1 MLKSNAHYE
10 GNVMK
15 ELFESKMAFVQERT
29 GTHPKMKF
37 LMMVG
42 PEDADTIYNIMFSVF
57 CSGYHEGTKSKT

>member
-1 MLKSNAHYE
+1 
-10 GNVMK
+10 MK